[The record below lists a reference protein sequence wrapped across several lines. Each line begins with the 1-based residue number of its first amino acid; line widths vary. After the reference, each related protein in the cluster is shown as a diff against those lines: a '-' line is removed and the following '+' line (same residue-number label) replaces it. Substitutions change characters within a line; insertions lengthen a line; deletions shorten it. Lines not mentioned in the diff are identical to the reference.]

1 MTRYPVKGGFSLCRP
16 SDPPPPLFP
25 DLRPALSRVLT
36 PRASPLRRSSRCSLV
51 SSENALSH
59 CRPGPA
65 GFREGACWLLFLGV
79 LGGRGTGVGGFLGT
93 TACVLHAHPRAQ
105 QPRDNTNG
113 NVSRGAGS
121 GEHSGVREGWVS
133 RGGSQD
139 KGTTED
145 SQGGDGWTEGL
156 LGALGT
162 EGDRVKG
169 LLQVS
174 VVRNTE

>member
-1 MTRYPVKGGFSLCRP
+1 MLGAFSAPLPVCFTPTPELN
-16 SDPPPPLFP
+16 
-25 DLRPALSRVLT
+25 SR
-36 PRASPLRRSSRCSLV
+36 
-51 SSENALSH
+51 E
-59 CRPGPA
+59 
-65 GFREGACWLLFLGV
+65 
-79 LGGRGTGVGGFLGT
+79 T
-93 TACVLHAHPRAQ
+93 TQ
-105 QPRDNTNG
+105 TG

-162 EGDRVKG
+162 EGVRVKG

-174 VVRNTE
+174 VVRNTG